1 MSVVNSILRV
11 AAFLALW
18 ASAAAIAAPSATEEH
33 TLANGMRVIVKPDRR
48 APVVV
53 SMVWY
58 KVGSVDEFNGTTG
71 VAHALEHMMFKGTS
85 KVPAGEFSRVIAAA
99 GGREN
104 AFTTKD
110 YTSYFETLQ
119 KKRLPLAFRLEADR
133 MANLALSQEEFAKEI
148 RVVMEER
155 RWRTDDRPRSLVY
168 EQLMATA
175 LNAYPYRR
183 PVIGWM
189 NDLENMRV
197 EDAKDFYRRWYA
209 PNNAILVVV
218 GDVVPQE
225 VFDLAEQQFGGIEQ
239 RALPQRKPQLE
250 PKQQGIKRLT
260 VKAPAE
266 QPYVLMAYHVPA
278 MRDPHNDWESYA
290 LDMLASVLDGD
301 EASRLTRNLVR
312 EQRLASSAGA
322 SYDGMA
328 RGPGMFYLSAVPTAG
343 KTAQEAEQ
351 GLRRELQKIADEGV
365 TGDELKR
372 IRAQV
377 IAGQVYERDSM
388 FAQANEIGEM
398 ESIGLSYKD
407 IDLMLEKLKQI
418 TPEQVQAVAKKFFS
432 DDTLTVAY
440 LDPQPVTGKRPAAP
454 PSGLDHER

>member
-1 MSVVNSILRV
+1 
-11 AAFLALW
+11 
-18 ASAAAIAAPSATEEH
+18 
-33 TLANGMRVIVKPDRR
+33 
-48 APVVV
+48 
-53 SMVWY
+53 
-58 KVGSVDEFNGTTG
+58 
-71 VAHALEHMMFKGTS
+71 
-85 KVPAGEFSRVIAAA
+85 
-99 GGREN
+99 
-104 AFTTKD
+104 
-110 YTSYFETLQ
+110 
-119 KKRLPLAFRLEADR
+119 
-133 MANLALSQEEFAKEI
+133 
-148 RVVMEER
+148 
-155 RWRTDDRPRSLVY
+155 
-168 EQLMATA
+168 
-175 LNAYPYRR
+175 
-183 PVIGWM
+183 M